1 MSDRAIRK
9 IEVVQLDDGAVGQT
23 NSNPVVFIV
32 ENPPTC
38 HLLLITEG
46 TVVQSKLIFFGT
58 FASDSHVSWMHIG
71 VS

>member
-9 IEVVQLDDGAVGQT
+9 IEVVQLDDGAVGQA